1 MAEPHEFLF
10 ALEAHEARKRLE
22 QTPPAPDVPFLQLLP
37 LGRMLLGLGML
48 ALNVWLW
55 GLILF
60 R

>member
-1 MAEPHEFLF
+1 MAEPHEILF
-10 ALEAHEARKRLE
+10 ALEATEARKRLE
-22 QTPPAPDVPFLQLLP
+22 KTQPAPDVPFLQLFP
-37 LGRMLLGLGML
+37 LGRMLLGLGLL

>member
-1 MAEPHEFLF
+1 MAEPHEILF

-22 QTPPAPDVPFLQLLP
+22 KKSPPPDVAFLQLFP
-37 LGRMLLGLGML
+37 LGRMLLGLGLL
-48 ALNVWLW
+48 AMNVWLW